1 MPVLSQISTEKAG
14 VGGSIPSLATMF
26 LKDLLAFPYYRRLPV
41 ESIWS
46 PNSKK
51 GSWYPSFFDE
61 YRSMFLIGREL
72 VPMVFMGAVSSNVV
86 LRIARQIFFLI
97 YRGTTAPVGT

>member
-1 MPVLSQISTEKAG
+1 
-14 VGGSIPSLATMF
+14 MF
-26 LKDLLAFPYYRRLPV
+26 LKDLLASPYIRCPPV

-51 GSWYPSFFDE
+51 GSWYPLFFDE
-61 YRSMFLIGREL
+61 YRSMFLMEREL

-86 LRIARQIFFLI
+86 LRIARQILFL
-97 YRGTTAPVGT
+97 YTGATWVPRHPSTPETRYETFRARPLRSSP